1 MKYNTG
7 IVLSTVVA
15 LLLTGCVKPTGEAN
29 TTGTDTKSFD
39 DTATSGTY
47 TDTQSDASYT
57 PTYANDV
64 INNATTYGTSEIDNT
79 VIATDNTYGATSTY
93 DNTQAYGTTTTTPS
107 YDTSST
113 YGTAPSYDNTVTTA
127 PSYGTAGGAYG
138 NPNTPSYGTAG
149 GAYGNP
155 NTSSYGTG
163 GGAYSNT
170 NTPSYGTGGGA
181 YGNPNASGGYNTSN
195 DVYAAASTSSSS
207 GGYNNTYSSTP
218 ATTNTGTYTTNNSY
232 ESSSSSGGGGI
243 HLQVAALKD
252 YYSALEYKNN
262 LSLDPK
268 YSAYVKKGSTNK
280 VIVTGLESRSA
291 AKALAARQFPGAFIV
306 AGSPLNSSSS
316 SSYSSSSSSSSYGS
330 SSSSNGSSY
339 SGNGIGVQVGA
350 FSSYSKAKVAAKNA
364 AGSRYTALVKTVDS
378 RGKKIYKA
386 IITGFSSVSSARSA
400 IASGEFGSA
409 FLVTNLK

>member
-79 VIATDNTYGATSTY
+79 VIATDNTYGATNTY
-93 DNTQAYGTTTTTPS
+93 DNTQTFDNTTTYGTTTPTPTPTPT

-138 NPNTPSYGTAG
+138 NPN
-149 GAYGNP
+149 
-155 NTSSYGTG
+155 
-163 GGAYSNT
+163 
-170 NTPSYGTGGGA
+170 
-181 YGNPNASGGYNTSN
+181 ASGGYNTSN
-195 DVYAAASTSSSS
+195 DVYGTSTSSSS

-232 ESSSSSGGGGI
+232 GSSSSSGGGGI

>member
-29 TTGTDTKSFD
+29 TTGTDTKTFD

-127 PSYGTAGGAYG
+127 PSYGT
-138 NPNTPSYGTAG
+138 
-149 GAYGNP
+149 
-155 NTSSYGTG
+155 
-163 GGAYSNT
+163 
-170 NTPSYGTGGGA
+170 GGGA

-195 DVYAAASTSSSS
+195 DVYAASTSSSS

>member
-29 TTGTDTKSFD
+29 TTGTDTKTFD

-64 INNATTYGTSEIDNT
+64 INATTSDTVYGTSEIDNT

-138 NPNTPSYGTAG
+138 NPN
-149 GAYGNP
+149 
-155 NTSSYGTG
+155 
-163 GGAYSNT
+163 
-170 NTPSYGTGGGA
+170 
-181 YGNPNASGGYNTSN
+181 ASGGYNTSN
-195 DVYAAASTSSSS
+195 DVYGTSTSSSSGGYNNTSNNVYGTSTSSSS

-232 ESSSSSGGGGI
+232 GSSSSSGGGGI

-386 IITGFSSVSSARSA
+386 IITGFSSASPARSA

>member
-29 TTGTDTKSFD
+29 TTGTDTKTFD

-64 INNATTYGTSEIDNT
+64 INATTSDTVYGTSEIDNT

-138 NPNTPSYGTAG
+138 NPN
-149 GAYGNP
+149 
-155 NTSSYGTG
+155 
-163 GGAYSNT
+163 
-170 NTPSYGTGGGA
+170 
-181 YGNPNASGGYNTSN
+181 ASGGYNTSN
-195 DVYAAASTSSSS
+195 DVYGTSTSSSS